1 MVATT
6 TISDDRNALS
16 GMLRLLPPQKF
27 LEQWIGI
34 CRGNRATLGAA
45 LRRNE
50 LPEIRLRGRRIRV
63 PVRREPLLRCL
74 ETLPAFH
81 GDRKIDLAP
90 FWMIRRL
97 SEFLDLW
104 KERLDK
110 PLNAAVAV
118 GIFRPVEPDQND
130 LVGNGLDDLSG
141 RNQVRIVIVSEIG
154 RQVLRRRDFLRER
167 DRDEVYSAHELQI
180 RDQLG
185 GFAGDVS
192 RRRNL
197 TGLEHFKSP
206 TLDYV
211 DFFDLDPEALEDV
224 AHRLARTAPSLVNV
238 HLAAVELFDRRN
250 VTTGDQ
256 MHFFVEQLG
265 DVDDFVVVFAERL
278 VGAAKAIKNAQ
289 LGEADVHS
297 SQVAYVANV
306 LRPADADDWK
316 NPEFVGVVEYRCQII
331 RDLQIRIVRA
341 RTAGNDRD
349 GVFVDLLVSV
359 DADAHAIVAYSID
372 IARFIVDLLGDGTEP
387 SEIDPAALSAFAD
400 GHLLPHKIF
409 AVLVA
414 EIPQIGAG
422 RHRGNY
428 AVGHY
433 NAILVDNVGV
443 KIAID
448 CSRRLAFDCLKCAFG
463 TKLLEHLLHAT
474 HHRDSFFSRAEFGSR
489 TGGIRHEEKN
499 EESGC
504 NESSGGGRRGDPG

>member
-1 MVATT
+1 MRASRRIAPCPTRCPGWRRTLGFAHPTT

-16 GMLRLLPPQKF
+16 GTLRLLPPQKF
-27 LEQWIGI
+27 LEQ
-34 CRGNRATLGAA
+34 
-45 LRRNE
+45 LRRTE
-50 LPEIRLRGRRIRV
+50 LPEIRRQGRRRIQV

-118 GIFRPVEPDQND
+118 GIFRPVEPDQSD

-167 DRDEVYSAHELQI
+167 DRDEVYSALELQI

-192 RRRNL
+192 RRGNL
-197 TGLEHFKSP
+197 SGLEHFKSP
-206 TLDYV
+206 ALDYI
-211 DFFDLDPEALEDV
+211 DFFDLDPKALEDI
-224 AHRLARTAPSLVNV
+224 AHRLAPTAPSLVNV

-278 VGAAKAIKNAQ
+278 VGAAKAVKNAQ

-306 LRPADADDWK
+306 LRPADA
-316 NPEFVGVVEYRCQII
+316 
-331 RDLQIRIVRA
+331 
-341 RTAGNDRD
+341 
-349 GVFVDLLVSV
+349 
-359 DADAHAIVAYSID
+359 
-372 IARFIVDLLGDGTEP
+372 
-387 SEIDPAALSAFAD
+387 
-400 GHLLPHKIF
+400 
-409 AVLVA
+409 
-414 EIPQIGAG
+414 
-422 RHRGNY
+422 
-428 AVGHY
+428 
-433 NAILVDNVGV
+433 
-443 KIAID
+443 
-448 CSRRLAFDCLKCAFG
+448 
-463 TKLLEHLLHAT
+463 
-474 HHRDSFFSRAEFGSR
+474 
-489 TGGIRHEEKN
+489 
-499 EESGC
+499 
-504 NESSGGGRRGDPG
+504 